1 MDNSDEL
8 ESGSAAAGEQA
19 LILAAERLFARH
31 GVAGV
36 SLRQVNLE
44 AGHKNMSAAHYHFG
58 SREGLVLAVLQHRM
72 PAIDA
77 RRAELLARTVTPG
90 RRPELSFY
98 LEAYILPLAEQLQ
111 PRPEGAFY
119 LRFLAQYRR
128 LPPDLE
134 ALQGLT
140 PAAFAMSQGIREH
153 LAYLPEPIVEARQLN
168 AWTMIVAALAE
179 AEEQLERGA
188 LDANSVTF
196 VSTNLIDM
204 VAAALTAPPSAAA
217 LAALRART

>member
-1 MDNSDEL
+1 MGRVDNSSGL
-8 ESGSAAAGEQA
+8 ESGPSAAGEQA

-36 SLRQVNLE
+36 SLRQVNQE

-77 RRAELLARTVTPG
+77 RRAELLARAVTPG
-90 RRPELSFY
+90 REPELSFY
-98 LEAYILPLAEQLQ
+98 LEAYILPLAEQLR
-111 PRPEGAFY
+111 PRSEGAYY

-134 ALQGLT
+134 ALQEGT
-140 PAAFAMSQGIREH
+140 EH
-153 LAYLPEPIVEARQLN
+153 
-168 AWTMIVAALAE
+168 
-179 AEEQLERGA
+179 ERRHDDRGYR
-188 LDANSVTF
+188 LRSF
-196 VSTNLIDM
+196 V
-204 VAAALTAPPSAAA
+204 
-217 LAALRART
+217 R